1 MAIPKQNLERAE
13 DEYVKCRTILQA
25 LSRIFENTMDEIVK
39 DSTHHSIEWLDK
51 AVENVLRQ
59 YYSFGNQI
67 IDYYGIGEEI
77 DWGLFQDLGE

>member
-1 MAIPKQNLERAE
+1 MTIHKKNLERAE
-13 DEYVKCRTILQA
+13 DGYVKCNAILGS

-51 AVENVLRQ
+51 TVENVLRQ

-67 IDYYGIGEEI
+67 IDYYGIGEEEI
-77 DWGLFQDLGE
+77 E